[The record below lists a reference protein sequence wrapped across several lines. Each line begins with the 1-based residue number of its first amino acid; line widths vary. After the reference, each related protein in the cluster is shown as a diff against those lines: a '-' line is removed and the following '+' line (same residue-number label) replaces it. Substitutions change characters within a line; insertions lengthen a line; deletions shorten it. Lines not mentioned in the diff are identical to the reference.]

1 MVSSV
6 FRRWHDCS
14 GCAYLTNPLTLI
26 TVLSTE
32 IFYYVERK
40 GMEMNIQIKDALD
53 QTSFMLMALQE
64 IRNDGRELKKKQ
76 EATDEDDGA
85 DLLGPLLG
93 PSIKDDGGPAPTIPN
108 GFEIPQNLEFVGPE
122 LNLLVGFR
130 RLRWA
135 LLSSEST
142 FVSDAVW
149 KAASNYDKYVAGFVE
164 RCIFRLVICSSYLST
179 FLGS

>member
-1 MVSSV
+1 M
-6 FRRWHDCS
+6 
-14 GCAYLTNPLTLI
+14 TLI
-26 TVLSTE
+26 IYDLNHDVPSTE

-40 GMEMNIQIKDALD
+40 GMEMNIEIKDALD

-76 EATDEDDGA
+76 EATSEDEVA
-85 DLLGPLLG
+85 ELLGPLLG
-93 PSIKDDGGPAPTIPN
+93 PNFKEDGGPAPTIPD
-108 GFEIPQNLEFVGPE
+108 GFEVPENLEFVGPE
-122 LNLLVGFR
+122 LNLLVGFK

-149 KAASNYDKYVAGFVE
+149 KAESNYDKYVAGFSG
-164 RCIFRLVICSSYLST
+164 RYILAC
-179 FLGS
+179 